1 MEKKWYGKSQRL
13 GILGGGQLGRM
24 FIQDAIAFDVAVHSL
39 DPDKN
44 APCKEI
50 ANEFTVGSLTDYDT
64 VMNFGADK
72 DVLTIEIENVNIDAL
87 KELEKQGKKVFPQPN
102 VIEIIQDKGL
112 QKQFYADKNIPTAPF
127 TLHQSKE
134 ELIASNPVFPFV
146 NKLRKG
152 GYDGK
157 GVQIIKSQ
165 SDLENVFDAPSII
178 ETMIPFEK
186 ELSVIVAR
194 NERGQTVVYPTVEC
208 EFSPTAN
215 LVEFLFSPADVT
227 NEIEENAKSIA
238 LEVINQLG
246 MVGILAVEFFLLK
259 DGSLLV
265 NEIAPRPHNSGH
277 HTIECNITS
286 QFEQHMRS
294 VLNLPL
300 GSTKMIQSGV
310 MINLIGEPNFEGN
323 VFYEGIDDIL
333 DMEGVHIHL
342 YGKSTTKPN
351 RKMGHITITSEDIE
365 VAKSTARKVQ
375 KMIRVISN

>member
-50 ANEFTVGSLTDYDT
+50 ANEFTVGSLTDFET

-72 DVLTIEIENVNIDAL
+72 DVLTIEIENVNIEAL

-127 TLHQSKE
+127 TLYDSKD
-134 ELIASNPVFPFV
+134 ELIASTPKFPFV

-157 GVQIIKSQ
+157 GVQVIKSQ
-165 SDLENVFDAPSII
+165 SDLENVFESPSII

-186 ELSVIVAR
+186 ELSVIVTR
-194 NERGQTVVYPTVEC
+194 NERGQTEVYPTVEC
-208 EFSPTAN
+208 EFNPSSN
-215 LVEFLFSPADVT
+215 LVEFLFSPADIT
-227 NEIEENAKSIA
+227 NKIEENARAIA
-238 LEVINQLG
+238 LDVINKLD

-300 GSTKMIQSGV
+300 GSTKTIQSGV

-323 VFYEGIDDIL
+323 VYYEGIENIL

-365 VAKSTARKVQ
+365 VAKTTARKVQ
-375 KMIRVISN
+375 QLIKVKSI